1 MYASGVWEQIDSNKD
16 LDLPSQQ
23 ELLAQFRCDEI
34 MKEVLMPFDEIIGP
48 LETTQADAAAS
59 GMPSMIAELGN
70 KMAKAR
76 SALLATFEE
85 EASRYHKGVFK
96 RKQAELSEKVDGR
109 LKTLFQGQMSAAHK
123 TGILDFSDAVTT
135 AVKAGQKKGGSYDF
149 YKIVQSEKE
158 KALKKFESQAQASLV
173 SGTPWSDYKQQ
184 LNLYRKELDEV
195 SARLRKEEMR
205 RLATR
210 SERWVKQRL
219 DESVGVEF
227 NKLGSGRA
235 GSGAPA
241 EGSKPATEKDLWDR
255 IWGVFT
261 DTVSHAEQRF
271 TQRAQS
277 FDASPEEVEVGLWR
291 LRRKSWAAL
300 RSKLDEEMMEGN
312 LLLKLRENFEDKF
325 RYDEEGVPRLWRPT
339 DDIEGMYTRAR
350 ESTLELIPLLSRFK
364 LSGTSS
370 APPLDAWIGEAPS
383 NVTAAD
389 EEDLAPIG
397 GVDEEEGK
405 ALQDEMTILSD
416 AKVQDLLTRFKKT
429 ADGVYVEAK
438 RSAIGGV
445 TQVPLYFYGLLLALG
460 WNEIVAVLRNPVYF
474 ILLILLGVGAYVTYT
489 LNLWGPLL
497 RMSNAAS
504 SQGLEI
510 FKEKLREFLETS
522 ETGRQAIG
530 ISAKHGDIKLDNLNS
545 NGTTKARTS
554 AKEEE
559 VDEI

>member
-1 MYASGVWEQIDSNKD
+1 MG
-16 LDLPSQQ
+16 Q

-34 MKEVLMPFDEIIGP
+34 MREVMVHFDDTITP
-48 LETTQADAAAS
+48 LETQQADSAKTGSAEIISGLGAA
-59 GMPSMIAELGN
+59 MRT
-70 KMAKAR
+70 AR
-76 SALLATFEE
+76 SEAIKSFET
-85 EASRYHKGVFK
+85 EAGRYHKGVYQRK
-96 RKQAELSEKVDGR
+96 RTELESKTDAR
-109 LKTLFQGQMSAAHK
+109 LKALFAGQLTAAHK
-123 TGILDFSDAVTT
+123 NGVQQFSDAVSG
-135 AVKAGQKKGGSYDF
+135 AVKAGQKKGASYDF
-149 YKIVQSEKE
+149 AAIVKE
-158 KALKKFESQAQASLV
+158 QKQIALQKFESIAKEGIIEGLPWSNYRQETTLYQKDLDKV
-173 SGTPWSDYKQQ
+173 SGQ
-184 LNLYRKELDEV
+184 LRRD
-195 SARLRKEEMR
+195 EMR

-210 SERWVKQRL
+210 VERWVRSKL
-219 DESVGVEF
+219 NDSIGLEF
-227 NKLGSGRA
+227 NALGSGRG
-235 GSGAPA
+235 GSGAP
-241 EGSKPATEKDLWDR
+241 EHGDKPTEKAIWDR
-255 IWGVFT
+255 IWALFT
-261 DTVSHAEQRF
+261 STVQEAEKRF
-271 TQRAQS
+271 ADRAAS
-277 FDASPEEVEVGLWR
+277 FDASAEEVEVGRWR
-291 LRRKSWAAL
+291 LRRKSWAVL
-300 RSKLDEEMMEGN
+300 RSKIDEEMMEGN

-405 ALQDEMTILSD
+405 TLQDEMTILSD

-445 TQVPLYFYGLLLALG
+445 TQIPLYFYGLLLALG

-530 ISAKHGDIKLDNLNS
+530 ISAKHGDIKLDNLHS
-545 NGTTKARTS
+545 NGTTKAKAS